1 MNRLLITTLLPLVA
15 MLALWGCTEESH
27 DIVLPPD
34 GGDNGGGEIEDK
46 ATCLGCHSSEEMLKA
61 SLAKESGSKVLI
73 GDKGDG

>member
-1 MNRLLITTLLPLVA
+1 MNRLMLTALLPLLA

-27 DIVLPPD
+27 DPYEP
-34 GGDNGGGEIEDK
+34 DNGGGNTPPEEEV

>member
-1 MNRLLITTLLPLVA
+1 MNRLMLTALLPLLA

-27 DIVLPPD
+27 DPYEP
-34 GGDNGGGEIEDK
+34 DNGGGTTPPEEEVS
-46 ATCLGCHSSEEMLKA
+46 TCLGCHSSEEMLKA

>member
-1 MNRLLITTLLPLVA
+1 MNRLWITALVPLVA

-27 DIVLPPD
+27 DVVLPPD
-34 GGDNGGGEIEDK
+34 GGDGGGPEEQV

-61 SLAKESGSKVLI
+61 SLGKVKGSEVLI